1 MDKYLTFLYV
11 RRGNAGVKSIR
22 IHRML
27 VVFSFAFF
35 LFLMAVFVFS
45 SIKYAGVQ
53 RKNFEMVNLQR
64 ENVKLHG
71 KLDEFS
77 ARVNNLNKR
86 MDNNFE
92 LQNRV
97 RMLAGMDPLSKDV
110 WQVGVGGPA
119 PYGVVVDGDVS
130 DYLSSSSKKNL
141 DKLFRQSRLE
151 LENYKDIMDILQKEK
166 KIRDCTPTIRPLKGG
181 FVSSGYGPRM
191 DPFSGRL
198 AMHKGVDFCARNGTP
213 VTTTADGV
221 VTIAGENGG
230 FGLVVEVNHRIGFET
245 KYAHMSRILVKRGQ
259 RIKRGEVIGLVGSTG
274 RSTGSHLHYE
284 VVFRGVSRN
293 PLHYIIPEDLYF
305 E

>member
-1 MDKYLTFLYV
+1 MTFLYV
-11 RRGNAGVKSIR
+11 RHGNAGVKSIR
-22 IHRML
+22 IHRIL
-27 VVFSFAFF
+27 AAFTLAF
-35 LFLMAVFVFS
+35 ILFLMVAFTVS
-45 SIKYAGVQ
+45 SIKYAGA
-53 RKNFEMVNLQR
+53 RSKNSEMVNLQR
-64 ENVKLHG
+64 ENIELQC

-77 ARVNNLNKR
+77 SRINTLNKR

-97 RMLAGMDPLSKDV
+97 RLLAGMDPLSKDV

-119 PYGVVVDGDVS
+119 PYGVVVGGKGS
-130 DYLSSSSKKNL
+130 GYLSYSDEKDL

-151 LENYKDIMDILQKEK
+151 LESYKDITAILQKEK

-198 AMHKGVDFCARNGTP
+198 AVHRGVDFCARNGTQ
-213 VTTTADGV
+213 VTSTADGV
-221 VTIAGENGG
+221 VTMAAQNGG
-230 FGLVVEVNHRIGFET
+230 FGLVVEVNHWIGFET
-245 KYAHMSRILVKRGQ
+245 KYAHLARILVKRGQ

-284 VVFRGVSRN
+284 VVFRGNNRN
-293 PLHYIIPEDLYF
+293 PINYIIPEDFYF